1 MELPEAQPIIGA
13 MMSSYQ
19 MPQSMSEEEKQRLLE
34 DEDSTEEIAM
44 DYAAMG
50 MDMPLIKVAAM
61 SGGAFGAE
69 QIAGILD
76 AINKP

>member
-1 MELPEAQPIIGA
+1 
-13 MMSSYQ
+13 
-19 MPQSMSEEEKQRLLE
+19 
-34 DEDSTEEIAM
+34 M

-69 QIAGILD
+69 QIAGILET
-76 AINKP
+76 INKA